1 MPSGSGEIFRCKLND
16 ALTND
21 PCDYETTMAYFLDN
35 HLDQKHFKN
44 QLDQLLPDPKHL
56 PSKWSK
62 HHCPE
67 CPEKFKRFTQLRT
80 HFSSEHGYRYGI
92 LLPKLFWP
100 TVGKNCSSDREK
112 NMKFEAE
119 GREFAKNLRSLEQF
133 ILKVKGQ
140 NNFWWH
146 NAFLPCS

>member
-1 MPSGSGEIFRCKLND
+1 M
-16 ALTND
+16 TND

-92 LLPKLFWP
+92 LLPKLIWP
-100 TVGKNCSSDREK
+100 TVRKNCSSDWEK
-112 NMKFEAE
+112 KIEIRGWRARICKSFEITRTFCSNSE
-119 GREFAKNLRSLEQF
+119 RSEQF
-133 ILKVKGQ
+133 LVTECFFNLFLKVSQ
-140 NNFWWH
+140 I
-146 NAFLPCS
+146 